1 VVEQLTHEPKLEGL
15 NLAPLVFSDNGSCT
29 TSKAGLKEY
38 LALRSQS
45 GWQRDI
51 VQEDWSGGGTMVE
64 SLLNLAPSG
73 SFR

>member
-1 VVEQLTHEPKLEGL
+1 MCQLIYPP
-15 NLAPLVFSDNGSCT
+15 LAALDKGSGT

-51 VQEDWSGGGTMVE
+51 VQEDWSAVVA
-64 SLLNLAPSG
+64 LW
-73 SFR
+73 